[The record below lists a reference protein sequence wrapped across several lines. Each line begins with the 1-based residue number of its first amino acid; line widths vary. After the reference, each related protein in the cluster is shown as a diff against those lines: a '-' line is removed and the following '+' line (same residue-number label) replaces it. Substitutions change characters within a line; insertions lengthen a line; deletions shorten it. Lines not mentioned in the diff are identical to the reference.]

1 MAEEKVM
8 EKKAEPKEPKA
19 EAKAEMKA
27 EKPAAAPMK
36 EKPAKKSSAEALMT
50 SEDKGM
56 APKKEAKSAGK
67 GMKKPK
73 HKHTHVEHH
82 DDGSHTVRH
91 IPNDGD
97 KEVSYA
103 AKDLA
108 GVHAGLDQH
117 VGGMEAPEAPPV
129 ADAAAMPPAAAPPAG
144 AMPGQV

>member
-8 EKKAEPKEPKA
+8 EKKAEPK
-19 EAKAEMKA
+19 A

-36 EKPAKKSSAEALMT
+36 DKAMEKPAKKSSAEALMT

-129 ADAAAMPPAAAPPAG
+129 ADAAAMSPAAAPPAA
-144 AMPGQV
+144 AMPQQV